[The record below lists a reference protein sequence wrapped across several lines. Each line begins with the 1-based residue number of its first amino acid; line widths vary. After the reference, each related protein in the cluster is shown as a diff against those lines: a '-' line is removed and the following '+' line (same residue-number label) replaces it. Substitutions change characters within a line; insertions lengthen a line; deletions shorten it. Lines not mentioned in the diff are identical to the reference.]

1 MPRVGQPSERTIMK
15 RLFVSAVL
23 LLAGPCVSRA
33 QASAPKP
40 LFDADNAAPDFS
52 ATSAARVTL
61 PVFLSTTDHF
71 SKPGAN
77 TVRRFVA
84 PTLNTALPAEPSA
97 DPPTPS
103 PTPKFI
109 YGGRDDYRW
118 QLSVGGAWVRFRSKV
133 FNASAGGVKT
143 TVTYFLNDWFGVEG
157 SATAAFATSI
167 FNNEQVKIALYGGGP
182 KIAWRQNR
190 WEPWLHGIFG
200 GAHEQPQTA
209 ASSRNSYS
217 IMAGGG
223 ADYRWNPRV
232 SFRLEADYVRTGF
245 FHESQNNFQLAGGI
259 VFHF

>member
-1 MPRVGQPSERTIMK
+1 MPRLGQPSERTIMK

-23 LLAGPCVSRA
+23 LLAGACVSHA
-33 QASAPKP
+33 QDSAPKP

-52 ATSAARVTL
+52 ATSAANAKL
-61 PVFLSTTDHF
+61 PLFGVAADASSRLRAVSDHAF
-71 SKPGAN
+71 A
-77 TVRRFVA
+77 A
-84 PTLNTALPAEPSA
+84 PSAALAAEPATA

-118 QLSVGGAWVRFRSKV
+118 QLSVAGAWVRFRSKV
-133 FNASAGGVKT
+133 FNASAGGLKT
-143 TVTYFLNDWFGVEG
+143 TVTYFLNNWFGVEG

-223 ADYRWNPRV
+223 ADYRWNPRL
-232 SFRLEADYVRTGF
+232 SLRLEADYVRTGF
-245 FHESQNNFQLAGGI
+245 FHESQDNFQLAGGI